1 MTSLKSIRKH
11 RQQLH
16 AREVRGLVAFCF
28 CPLQEKSC
36 FPSIFNVQTMFT
48 PISRLDKHAELFVFM
63 SEIKIDLTL
72 KKSNFLFLLCFKIA
86 KIMFITMRQQSRQR
100 NSFFSS
106 RFTSNLMLPACLL
119 GVILVVNEVCN

>member
-1 MTSLKSIRKH
+1 MKIIL
-11 RQQLH
+11 L
-16 AREVRGLVAFCF
+16 
-28 CPLQEKSC
+28 
-36 FPSIFNVQTMFT
+36 
-48 PISRLDKHAELFVFM
+48 VFM

-86 KIMFITMRQQSRQR
+86 IIKFIPMRQQSRKR

-119 GVILVVNEVCN
+119 GMILVVNAVCNSKIV